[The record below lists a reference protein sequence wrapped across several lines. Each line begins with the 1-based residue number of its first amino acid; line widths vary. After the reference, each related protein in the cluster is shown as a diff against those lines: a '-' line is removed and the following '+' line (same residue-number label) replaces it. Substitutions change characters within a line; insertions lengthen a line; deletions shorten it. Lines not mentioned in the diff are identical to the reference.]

1 MAIATGVQWMSRDER
16 GSVLVSAMMLVL
28 AMTLIGAGIF
38 YAAVVDNRL
47 ALNNSDQVQ
56 TLFTAEA
63 GLNVAL
69 RELADGDG
77 THDFTSVLSDQQYSG
92 NLANRDCFPDP
103 PRGAFFCLGEVYA
116 LGKRSAGG

>member
-63 GLNVAL
+63 W
-69 RELADGDG
+69 R
-77 THDFTSVLSDQQYSG
+77 
-92 NLANRDCFPDP
+92 RDTRFH
-103 PRGAFFCLGEVYA
+103 LGV
-116 LGKRSAGG
+116 